1 MGIGYTDSNGN
12 SINPDNMP
20 MSDNDRM
27 FINVITSIGNYV
39 SQVAVYNDY
48 NPGYS
53 VSNLND
59 IIKDYYNDSKDAS
72 NKLNDLFDLIKNEI
86 APNSPEAYQACDKA
100 GIFQEPNN
108 EVKAYLDKQEN
119 DSLSAFLDKMI
130 IQAPDEIK
138 PVAKLVIGTALKLS
152 HNSDPINRS
161 TGKIFEN
168 DNVIT
173 SRFIADNIQ
182 TLNEMLS
189 RGVQYADKQIVDLM
203 FTWLAEN
210 HDLIDFNDK

>member
-39 SQVAVYNDY
+39 SQVAMYNDY

-86 APNSPEAYQACDKA
+86 APNSPEAYQACDKV

-119 DSLSAFLDKMI
+119 DSLNAFLDKII

-168 DNVIT
+168 NNAIT
-173 SRFIADNIQ
+173 SRFIADNMKKP
-182 TLNEMLS
+182 E
-189 RGVQYADKQIVDLM
+189 
-203 FTWLAEN
+203 
-210 HDLIDFNDK
+210 